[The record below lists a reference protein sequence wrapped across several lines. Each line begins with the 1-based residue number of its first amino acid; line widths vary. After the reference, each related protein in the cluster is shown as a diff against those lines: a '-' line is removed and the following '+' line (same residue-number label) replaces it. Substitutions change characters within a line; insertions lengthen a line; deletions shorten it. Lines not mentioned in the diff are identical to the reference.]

1 MSLTKKYLKTK
12 PVCKV
17 TFRVTKE
24 AAQNGK
30 KISLLGD
37 FNDWKT
43 KGAEMQTLKDGS
55 FKKTIELEK
64 DREYQYRYLIDGKI
78 WENDWE
84 ADKYVNS
91 EFPTIENS
99 VVVV

>member
-17 TFRVTKE
+17 TFRVPKE
-24 AAQNGK
+24 ATQNGK

-37 FNDWKT
+37 FNDWKV
-43 KGAEMQTLKDGS
+43 KGADMQTLKDGS

-64 DREYQYRYLIDGKI
+64 DREYQYRYLIDGEI

-91 EFPTIENS
+91 EFPSIDNS
-99 VVVV
+99 VVIV